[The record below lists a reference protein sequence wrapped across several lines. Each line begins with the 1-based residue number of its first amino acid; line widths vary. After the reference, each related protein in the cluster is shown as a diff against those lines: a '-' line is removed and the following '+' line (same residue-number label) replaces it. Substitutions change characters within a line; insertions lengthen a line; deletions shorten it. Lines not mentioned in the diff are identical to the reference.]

1 MKDPHAA
8 NLSRLKALIEILG
21 VTKAD
26 LARAVGY
33 SRPYCS
39 RLLSGDPAVG
49 TPEFY
54 RKVESVLPRLIEMRK
69 RSYFS
74 IAGVDT
80 AAVETLKAVASQAR

>member
-54 RKVESVLPRLIEMRK
+54 RVLP
-69 RSYFS
+69 
-74 IAGVDT
+74 
-80 AAVETLKAVASQAR
+80 ASVHIPIFRRIQACSRN